1 MYSTRV
7 TKVRKRKGVVVFN
20 YDVYIG
26 PAIHNKYWNL
36 EQSIWCNPYQ
46 FGKVGKLRD
55 RLDHYKRDVIDKNGP
70 KMLGKLR
77 QLRGKTLGCIC
88 PNINNCHGLLL
99 AKLAQGD
106 KALTNVFDEDSQSID
121 VDGLVFFK
129 GEKCPFSNCY
139 FNTSYPIQIHLGDE
153 GTVLKFPFGVRQA
166 FAALKSEKLGWS
178 SMFQSITDAKNVNE
192 LNSVLKSFNMRR
204 SGIKPF
210 VPWNLQQ
217 SLEVMFEVLKSKY
230 DADPSFRDYCNKLG
244 DKLPCE
250 ATVNEYWGCGV
261 DLEALRSLDV
271 RLWKEMMTGHNTLG
285 WLIKTVD
292 TERSSLKN
300 YDWIP
305 RVLNC
310 NRVTDSMK
318 RGLRDVCER
327 LNITACGILQDNN
340 KVSWEE
346 KDEELKKPT
355 NQTSTDEHAQEKDE
369 QLGEVSLDK
378 EVVLEQ
384 VHEEDGTLGV
394 A

>member
-7 TKVRKRKGVVVFN
+7 TKVRKHKGAIVYD

-26 PAIHNKYWNL
+26 PAIHNRHWNL
-36 EQSIWCNPYQ
+36 EQSVWCNPYQ
-46 FGKVGKLRD
+46 FGKVGKARD
-55 RLDHYKRDVIDKNGP
+55 RLDRYKRDVIDKNGP

-88 PNINNCHGLLL
+88 PNIKNCHGHLL

-106 KALTNVFDEDSQSID
+106 KELSNVFDEDSQSID
-121 VDGLVFFK
+121 IDDKVFFK

-139 FNTSYPIQIHLGDE
+139 FNTSYPIQIRFDDDE
-153 GTVLKFPFGVRQA
+153 GTILKFPFGVRQA
-166 FAALKSEKLGWS
+166 FAALKSNKLGWS
-178 SMFQSITDAKNVNE
+178 SMFQSIVDAKNMNE
-192 LNSVLKSFNMRR
+192 LNSVLKSLEIRK
-204 SGIKPF
+204 SGIGPSM
-210 VPWNLQQ
+210 PWNLRQ
-217 SLEVMFEVLKSKY
+217 SLQVMFEVLKSKY

-250 ATVNEYWGCGV
+250 ATANEYWGCGI

-271 RLWKEMMTGHNTLG
+271 GLWKEMMTGRNILG

-292 TERSSLKN
+292 TERSSRSKN
-300 YDWIP
+300 YDWVNH
-305 RVLNC
+305 VLNS
-310 NRVTDSMK
+310 NDFTDSMK
-318 RGLRDVCER
+318 QGLRDVCER
-327 LNITACGILQDNN
+327 LNITACGILQDN

-346 KDEELKKPT
+346 KDGELKSAT
-355 NQTSTDEHAQEKDE
+355 NQPSTTAEDERDR
-369 QLGEVSLDK
+369 EVSLDK
-378 EVVLEQ
+378 KAMLEK